1 MSSITR
7 RPIGGEDMEFLCSLY
22 ASTRE
27 EELAPVPWPPEHKMA
42 FLRQQFEA
50 QHRHYQEHYAGAAFD
65 LLLVDGRP
73 AGRLYVAR
81 WTKTVRIVDIA
92 LMPEFRGHGIG
103 TALVT
108 ELFAEADASGRTVSI
123 HVESNNPARRLYQRL
138 GFQDVGEHGV
148 YRLMERAAAPVVT
161 PREPWNTERHGS
173 VFDLL
178 IN

>member
-1 MSSITR
+1 MSVTR
-7 RPIGGEDMEFLCSLY
+7 RPIGEQDMDFLLHLY

-27 EELAPVPWPPEHKMA
+27 EELSVVDWTPEQKMA

-81 WTKTVRIVDIA
+81 WTKTLRIVDIA
-92 LMPEFRGHGIG
+92 LMPEFRGRGIG

-108 ELFAEADASGRTVSI
+108 ELFAEADASGRSVSI
-123 HVESNNPARRLYQRL
+123 HVESNNPARRLYERL

-148 YRLMERAAAPVVT
+148 YKLMERPGDQRSEIGGRGA
-161 PREPWNTERHGS
+161 GFS
-173 VFDLL
+173 DLRSPASSL
-178 IN
+178 T

>member
-1 MSSITR
+1 MSVTR
-7 RPIGGEDMEFLCSLY
+7 RPIGDQDMDFLLHLY

-27 EELAPVPWPPEHKMA
+27 EELSVVDWTPEQKMA
-42 FLRQQFEA
+42 FLRQQFTA
-50 QHRHYQEHYAGAAFD
+50 QHSHYQEHYAGAAFE

-81 WTKTVRIVDIA
+81 WTKTLRIVDIA
-92 LMPEFRGHGIG
+92 LMPEFRGRGIG

-108 ELFAEADASGRTVSI
+108 ELFAEADASGRSVSI
-123 HVESNNPARRLYQRL
+123 HVESNNPALRLYERL

-148 YRLMERAAAPVVT
+148 YRLMERVLRKNA
-161 PREPWNTERHGS
+161 EKHGS

-178 IN
+178 IH